1 MKLVEKIAK
10 KFTKSASSTVKTE
23 VKKTAIDLLPT
34 ILGIASMV
42 FGIVIFKEAVM
53 EEPKTPKPVVTNTSI
68 TTNNYFFQ
76 QMSED
81 MIKKILEE
89 SNVKLS

>member
-1 MKLVEKIAK
+1 MKLLEKWAK
-10 KFTKSASSTVKTE
+10 KFTKEASTTVKTE

-34 ILGIASMV
+34 LLGIGGMI
-42 FGIVIFKEAVM
+42 FGIAVFRKAVDDP
-53 EEPKTPKPVVTNTSI
+53 EPIKPAVTNTSI

-81 MIKKILEE
+81 MVKRILEG
-89 SNVKLS
+89 K

>member
-1 MKLVEKIAK
+1 MKLFERWTK
-10 KFTKSASSTVKTE
+10 KLTKTASTTVKKE
-23 VKKTAIDLLPT
+23 VKKTAVDLLPT
-34 ILGIASMV
+34 IVGFGSMVLGIL
-42 FGIVIFKEAVM
+42 IFKKAVN
-53 EEPKTPKPVVTNTSI
+53 EPEITKPTVSNTSI

-89 SNVKLS
+89 K

>member
-1 MKLVEKIAK
+1 MKLLEKWAK
-10 KFTKSASSTVKTE
+10 KFTKEASTTVKTE

-34 ILGIASMV
+34 LLGIVGMI
-42 FGIVIFKEAVM
+42 FGIAVFRKAVDDP
-53 EEPKTPKPVVTNTSI
+53 EPIKPAVTNTSI

-81 MIKKILEE
+81 MVKRILEG
-89 SNVKLS
+89 K